1 MFHHLGQAAATLL
14 LVYFLFFVMI
24 FLAIAGGLAFG
35 LWWVRGKTDWAFGK
49 VNVHVPAVQQ
59 TVHTG
64 TDYIAKPFIV
74 AGKAAATVEG
84 TAEAVRARVRRIHET
99 DAVGESGQP
108 ASPTRPI

>member
-14 LVYFLFFVMI
+14 LVYLLFFVTI

-59 TVHTG
+59 IAHTG

-84 TAEAVRARVRRIHET
+84 TAEAVRARVRRVRSS
-99 DAVGESGQP
+99 DGDGDSGEPS
-108 ASPTRPI
+108 ARLT